1 MRAGREQDSP
11 YGSRLR
17 RWSLSRHCDFLN
29 VYALPRKE
37 IYEPQPGRPECI
49 RRYSDLGRH
58 RIDDSLR
65 VVVTGAA
72 GFIGSHLADRLLAD
86 GHEVVGIDSFTDYY
100 SRAAKERNMAQARS
114 QRAFTFAELDL
125 AQDDLASA
133 LEGAE
138 VVYHLAGRPGVR
150 AALMQFDQYWRENV
164 IATHRLLEAVKGH
177 PLKCLVYAGS
187 SSVYGDAEVFPTG
200 ESALPAPLSPYGV
213 TKLAGEHL
221 SYVYWKNFHV
231 PSVRLRYFSVYGPRM
246 RPDLMLARA
255 MQSMRDGA
263 MFDVFGDGEQTR
275 EFTYVG
281 DAVEGTIRAAT
292 RGAPGDLYNLGG
304 GSSVTVNHVLD
315 LVADIAGKKLRRR
328 HTARQAGDHR
338 RAGASISRARIQL
351 GWEPRTSLREG
362 LAEQWKWFRESAQED
377 APNAV

>member
-1 MRAGREQDSP
+1 MRVA
-11 YGSRLR
+11 
-17 RWSLSRHCDFLN
+17 
-29 VYALPRKE
+29 
-37 IYEPQPGRPECI
+37 
-49 RRYSDLGRH
+49 
-58 RIDDSLR
+58 
-65 VVVTGAA
+65 VTGAA
-72 GFIGSHLADRLLAD
+72 GFIGSCLVDRLLAD
-86 GHEVVGIDSFTDYY
+86 GHEVVGIDSFSDYY
-100 SRAAKERNMAQARS
+100 SREAKEQNLAQARS
-114 QRAFTFAELDL
+114 YPAFTFAEVDL
-125 AQDDLASA
+125 AENDLASA

-138 VVYHLAGRPGVR
+138 IVYHLAGRPGVR
-150 AALMQFDQYWRENV
+150 AALMQFDEYWRENV

-221 SYVYWKNFHV
+221 SYLYWKNFRV

-246 RPDLMLARA
+246 RPDLMLYRA
-255 MQSMRDGA
+255 MQSMRDGTV
-263 MFDVFGDGEQTR
+263 FDVFGDGEQTR

-315 LVADIAGKKLRRR
+315 LLSEIAGTEVKRR
-328 HTARQAGDHR
+328 HSARQAGDHR
-338 RAGASISRARIQL
+338 RAGASITRARIQL

-362 LAEQWKWFRESAQED
+362 LAAQWRWFQEP
-377 APNAV
+377 APKGALKAV